1 MLNGKNPRLVGFSRY
16 VVVGP
21 ALCVSASSMSRSSGN
36 GKIFEVKNNCI
47 LIWEVAEKIRLS
59 MESIRNN
66 SSYYFVE
73 DDENIDFCPQ
83 FAIPKHIDH
92 GRRVCRATS
101 T

>member
-1 MLNGKNPRLVGFSRY
+1 MGFSRY

-21 ALCVSASSMSRSSGN
+21 ALSVSASSVSSGN
-36 GKIFEVKNNCI
+36 GKIFEVKYNCI
-47 LIWEVAEKIRLS
+47 LIWEFAEKIRLS

-73 DDENIDFCPQ
+73 DDENSDFCPQ
-83 FAIPKHIDH
+83 FAVPKHIDH
-92 GRRVCRATS
+92 GRRVCHATS